1 MPMNFPGGL
10 SPAGA
15 SLGLGSVP
23 GLGDALAGQTA
34 DQTEE
39 LRKKKMLEAQQRA
52 FLGTGGSAASASL
65 FGNVG
70 GPLRRNTLMVLT
82 GNSTVDPLIQ
92 SAESIRQGVVNG
104 ASVTQAQAN
113 TATVTYYKSVLSA
126 KLASGLDIGNEIGAL
141 KSLATTV

>member
-1 MPMNFPGGL
+1 
-10 SPAGA
+10 
-15 SLGLGSVP
+15 
-23 GLGDALAGQTA
+23 
-34 DQTEE
+34 
-39 LRKKKMLEAQQRA
+39 
-52 FLGTGGSAASASL
+52 
-65 FGNVG
+65 
-70 GPLRRNTLMVLT
+70 MVLT

-126 KLASGLDIGNEIGAL
+126 KLASGLDIGNEIAAL